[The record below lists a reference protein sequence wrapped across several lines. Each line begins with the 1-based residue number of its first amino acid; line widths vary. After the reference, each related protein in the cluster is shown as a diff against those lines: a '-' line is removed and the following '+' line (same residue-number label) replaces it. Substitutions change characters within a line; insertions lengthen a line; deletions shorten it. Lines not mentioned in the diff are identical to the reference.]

1 MTSPPTVPFDA
12 IVITS
17 ASPVQAEAYTL
28 ELELRRRLGLIPEST
43 VVLAVPDPAG
53 YRVGSGGATLN
64 ALAVVSQRLC
74 YAAGYSELNPRF
86 LRSKRILIM
95 HSGGDSQ
102 RIPIFSVRGKA
113 FSSLPST
120 DEAEQHVSAPIDF
133 LMRQLSTIFAA
144 PSAPEGGTVI
154 TATDVLLLMPDA
166 YQWNPAQA
174 EGITGIAIFA
184 PQQYGQGH
192 GVYVVDAHHLNADSI
207 AHLPVTNIM
216 QKPSIPQLKAAQ
228 AIRADSNVLIDSGII
243 YFSPEVTS
251 TFLSLQHISPLDS
264 CTDTGLDHGNIPFR
278 FELYE
283 PPIPPPSP
291 CTHSPSP
298 SPSLHPTSPTHP
310 PSLTPLQSS
319 HSVRVT
325 RRYTDI
331 ILVTNP
337 SISRD
342 DFLSMPLPSKDS
354 DPNRVERGRR
364 LLWKLLRP
372 FTFYV
377 LADRQSH
384 FSHVG
389 TTAEYLQILN
399 SDSVFRAPFRLTKR
413 SRSFVEYPDLVK
425 GGVLINSILAGHGR
439 VEDGA
444 LVENSYLRGHFHV
457 AASSVVS
464 GVRSLAGVQTMPHM
478 VVQEVQLSG
487 ARVRSH
493 PRVRHLLGV
502 KGEAHRGREQP
513 FFIAPPVGDTSKY
526 IDRSSGS
533 RGDEVLRVI
542 IVFGVF
548 DGIKDPYKTKKSTLC
563 NRHWSHYF
571 PPEVSTSTGRLSDP
585 ASPLPGASPT
595 PVSLHS
601 FAHLLLD
608 PDDDGVWPLSTPDSN
623 RTLWNARIYPVLI
636 GHDAPESVLWM
647 QYDSPPSVQTLCEWK
662 QSTRVSLEEV
672 LALSDAPQEFYWR
685 ARASFLVDLK
695 EMESILLERR
705 DRPLLPIIQR
715 CQPEY
720 KSDLLSSLDAIAST
734 GPLDVCARTLC
745 TIADVL
751 ASLPG
756 THMFTRTGP
765 ARNPQWREAIRMISE
780 ARGGA
785 EQARGVA
792 ELAAMR
798 EQWLKVGS
806 SQLYMRA
813 ARHYDGAW
821 ASLTRKGV
829 ETVKA
834 HSIGFEERMEV
845 VRVGQTVEVT
855 SPVRIDLCGGWSDTP
870 PITYEHGGKVTNV
883 AVRIDGHHPI
893 GASAKSFHLPP
904 PPHPDSDKVIIV
916 KTGRSRTLT
925 LDQAQAIL
933 TDDPDDTVFLS
944 KPSDLSDYN
953 DPTAPAA
960 LVKCVILAL
969 KIVDLGS
976 ELGLGQQIARA
987 VGRGAAVGDANGVG
1001 GERTGGNGG
1010 VGLYIRSWSTLP
1022 QGTGLGV
1029 SSILAA
1035 DIVAAVAGVV
1045 GKQFSLHN
1053 LMHVVLM
1060 VEQML
1065 TTGGGWQDQVGG
1077 CYPGFKMG
1085 VSGDRLPLLVEVHPI
1100 QVPPAFMAEFSSHC
1114 LLIHTGQSR
1123 LAKNLLG
1130 TVLRRWYQRDEVV
1143 TRTVDS
1149 LCTEAEAM
1157 RTAIE
1162 KGDLAEVARIF
1173 QVYWELK
1180 KARTNAHTP
1189 PTPYPRSPTPRTV
1202 AVEAP
1207 LTRTSLPSIPHLLSA
1222 VQVMASPMPTTL
1234 KQAKEAPVEPEHIAR
1249 LSSRLRPLVHG
1260 LGLLGAG
1267 GGGFMCV
1274 LTRDRV
1280 DEGGVR
1286 EAVQRV
1292 LDRLNVER
1300 RAAVRKGSERETRDG
1315 AGVGGVGG
1323 EDDFADDW
1331 PTGDYQLYAAQVCE
1345 QGMTISVK

>member
-1 MTSPPTVPFDA
+1 MGFTGADSTPQATLHSHSHHHHRGCSDDLHPPTLHSLIEQHLRCASSYSFLQLLTTSFLTSLLSSHLLLFAMTSPPPVFPFDA
-12 IVITS
+12 IVVTS
-17 ASPVQAEAYTL
+17 ASPMQAQAYTL
-28 ELELRRRLGLIPEST
+28 ELELRRRIGLIPDST
-43 VVLAVPDPAG
+43 LIVAVPDPAG

-74 YAAGYSELNPRF
+74 YQAGYSDLNPRF

-120 DEAEQHVSAPIDF
+120 DEAGQHVNAPIDF
-133 LMRQLSTIFAA
+133 LIQRLISIFA
-144 PSAPEGGTVI
+144 SAPEGGAVI
-154 TATDVLLLMPDA
+154 TATDVLLLMPET
-166 YQWNPAQA
+166 YKWNPEHA
-174 EGITGIAIFA
+174 EGITGIGIFA
-184 PQQYGQGH
+184 PQQFGPGH
-192 GVYVVDAHHLNADSI
+192 GCYIVDPAFLNADSLD
-207 AHLPVTNIM
+207 HVPVTNII
-216 QKPSIPQLKAAQ
+216 QKPSIPQLKQ
-228 AIRADSNVLIDSGII
+228 AGGVRADGSIVVDSGII
-243 YFSPEVTS
+243 YFSAEVTS
-251 TFLSLQHISPLDS
+251 TFLSLQNISPLDS

-278 FELYE
+278 FELY
-283 PPIPPPSP
+283 
-291 CTHSPSP
+291 
-298 SPSLHPTSPTHP
+298 
-310 PSLTPLQSS
+310 
-319 HSVRVT
+319 
-325 RRYTDI
+325 TDI

-337 SISRD
+337 SLTRD
-342 DFLSMPLPSKDS
+342 DFLNMPLPSKDS

-372 FTFYV
+372 YKFYII
-377 LADRQSH
+377 ADRNSH

-389 TTAEYLQILN
+389 TTSEYLHILN
-399 SDSVFRAPFRLTKR
+399 NDNVFRSPFRLSKR
-413 SRSFVEYPDLVK
+413 SRAFVEYPDLVQ

-439 VEDGA
+439 VEEGA
-444 LVENSYLRGHFHV
+444 LVENSYLRGNFHV
-457 AASSVVS
+457 AANSVVS
-464 GVRSLAGVQTMPHM
+464 GVRSISGIQTMPHM
-478 VVQEVQLSG
+478 VVQEVQLNG

-502 KGEAHRGREQP
+502 KGEIRAREQP
-513 FFIAPPVGDTSKY
+513 FSVAPPLGDASRYVEPRTS
-526 IDRSSGS
+526 GA
-533 RGDEVLRVI
+533 DEVLRVI
-542 IVFGVF
+542 VVFGVF

-571 PPEVSTSTGRLSDP
+571 PPSVFSSTGRTSDP
-585 ASPLPGASPT
+585 VTPLPGSNPSTA
-595 PVSLHS
+595 SLHS
-601 FAHLLLD
+601 FAHLQLD
-608 PDDDGVWPLSTPDSN
+608 PDDDGVWPASIPDNS
-623 RTLWNARIYPVLI
+623 RTLWNARIYPVLV
-636 GHDAPESVLWM
+636 GADAPAESVLWI
-647 QYDSPPSVQTLCEWK
+647 QYDSPPSVQSLSEWK
-662 QSTRVSLEEV
+662 QSTRVSLEDI
-672 LALSDAPQEFYWR
+672 LSLSDAPQEFYWR

-695 EMESILLERR
+695 EMESILLERK

-720 KSDLLSSLDAIAST
+720 KADLLASLDSIAST

-765 ARNPQWREAIRMISE
+765 ARNPQWAHAIELISQ
-780 ARGGA
+780 AKTCT
-785 EQARGVA
+785 EQAKGVS
-792 ELAAMR
+792 ELASMR

-834 HSIGFEERMEV
+834 NSVAFEERKEPVM
-845 VRVGQTVEVT
+845 VGQTVEAT

-883 AVRIDGHHPI
+883 AVSIDGQHPI
-893 GASAKSFHLPP
+893 GASAKSFFLPP
-904 PPHPDSDKVIIV
+904 SSDKVIIV

-925 LDQAQAIL
+925 LDETQAIRE
-933 TDDPDDTVFLS
+933 DDPDDTVFLS

-969 KIVDLGS
+969 GIVDLS
-976 ELGLGQQIARA
+976 SSLSLPQQIQRA
-987 VGRGAAVGDANGVG
+987 IPTSSFTMSQTPSA
-1001 GERTGGNGG
+1001 G

-1035 DIVAAVAGVV
+1035 DIVTAVAAVV

-1077 CYPGFKMG
+1077 CYPGFKIG

-1100 QVPPAFMAEFSSHC
+1100 AVPPAFLQEFSSHC

-1157 RTAIE
+1157 RVAIE
-1162 KGDLAEVARIF
+1162 KGDLAEVGRLL

-1180 KARTNAHTP
+1180 K
-1189 PTPYPRSPTPRTV
+1189 
-1202 AVEAP
+1202 
-1207 LTRTSLPSIPHLLSA
+1207 
-1222 VQVMASPMPTTL
+1222 VMASPMPTTL

-1249 LSSRLRPLVHG
+1249 LSARLRGFVHG
-1260 LGLLGAG
+1260 LSLLGAG
-1267 GGGFMCV
+1267 GGGFMCLV
-1274 LTRDRV
+1274 TKGRV
-1280 DEGGVR
+1280 DEGVKGEVQAVLDALNAER
-1286 EAVQRV
+1286 KAAVQRET
-1292 LDRLNVER
+1292 D
-1300 RAAVRKGSERETRDG
+1300 RETADTSN
-1315 AGVGGVGG
+1315 AGG
-1323 EDDFADDW
+1323 EDEFADDW
-1331 PTGDYQLYAAQVCE
+1331 PTGDYQLFGAQVCE
-1345 QGMTISVK
+1345 KGITLSVK

>member
-1 MTSPPTVPFDA
+1 MSSPIPFDA

-17 ASPVQAEAYTL
+17 ASPVQAQAFTL
-28 ELELRRRLGLIPEST
+28 ELEMRRRLGLIPDST
-43 VVLAVPDPAG
+43 LIVAVPDPAG

-64 ALAVVSQRLC
+64 ALSVVSQRLC
-74 YAAGYSELNPRF
+74 YAAGYSELNARF

-120 DEAEQHVSAPIDF
+120 DDAGQHVNAPIDF
-133 LMRQLSTIFAA
+133 LIQKLTAIFTH
-144 PSAPEGGTVI
+144 APEGGTVI
-154 TATDVLLLMPDA
+154 TATDVLLLMPDS
-166 YQWNPAQA
+166 YRWNPAHS
-174 EGITGIAIFA
+174 EGITGIGIYAS
-184 PQQYGQGH
+184 QHLGQGH
-192 GVYVVDAHHLNADSI
+192 GVYVVPPEHMNADSI
-207 AHLPVTNIM
+207 DHVPVSCIM
-216 QKPSIPQLKAAQ
+216 QKPSLEQLQAAHAVRHDQ
-228 AIRADSNVLIDSGII
+228 SIVIDSGII
-243 YFSPEVTS
+243 YFSPEVTH

-278 FELYE
+278 FELY
-283 PPIPPPSP
+283 
-291 CTHSPSP
+291 
-298 SPSLHPTSPTHP
+298 
-310 PSLTPLQSS
+310 
-319 HSVRVT
+319 
-325 RRYTDI
+325 TDI

-337 SISRD
+337 ALSREE
-342 DFLSMPLPSKDS
+342 FLSMPLPSKDS

-372 FTFYV
+372 YPFYL
-377 LADRQSH
+377 LADRASH

-399 SDSVFRAPFRLTKR
+399 DESVFRDPLRLTR
-413 SRSFVEYPDLVK
+413 RARSFVEYPDDVR

-439 VEDGA
+439 VEEGA

-457 AASSVVS
+457 DRSSVVS
-464 GVRSLAGVQTMPHM
+464 GVRSVSGVQTMPHM
-478 VVQEVQLSG
+478 VVQEVQLSS
-487 ARVRSH
+487 ARVRSD

-502 KGEAHRGREQP
+502 KSEARSRDQP
-513 FFIAPPVGDTSKY
+513 FFIAPPVGDSNRY
-526 IDRSSGS
+526 IDHREGAGK
-533 RGDEVLRVI
+533 GDEVLRVI
-542 IVFGVF
+542 IVFGVL

-563 NRHWSHYF
+563 NRRWTHYF
-571 PPEVSTSTGRLSDP
+571 PEAAGPTSPRRGAATP
-585 ASPLPGASPT
+585 ATA
-595 PVSLHS
+595 SLHS
-601 FAHLLLD
+601 FAHLSLD
-608 PDDDGVWPLSTPDSN
+608 PDGDGVWPSAMPDGQ
-623 RTLWNARIYPVLI
+623 RTLWNARIYPVLV
-636 GHDAPESVLWM
+636 GADATESILWM
-647 QYDSPPSVQTLCEWK
+647 QYDAPPSVQTLCEWK
-662 QSTRVSLEEV
+662 QSTRVSLEDI
-672 LALSDAPQEFYWR
+672 LSLSDAPQEFYWR

-720 KSDLLSSLDAIAST
+720 KSDLLSSLDAIASA

-756 THMFTRTGP
+756 THMFTRSGP
-765 ARNPQWREAIRMISE
+765 ARNPQWARAIGLISE
-780 ARGGA
+780 AKTHA

-792 ELAAMR
+792 ELATMR

-834 HSIGFEERMEV
+834 QSVGHTLRKAV
-845 VRVGQTVEVT
+845 VAVGQTVEAT

-883 AVRIDGHHPI
+883 AVRIDGQHPI
-893 GASAKSFHLPP
+893 GASAKSFFLPP
-904 PPHPDSDKVIIV
+904 GSDKVIIV

-925 LDQAQAIL
+925 LDETQAIVE
-933 TDDPDDTVFLS
+933 DDPDDTVFLS

-969 KIVDLGS
+969 GIVEVGS
-976 ELGLGQQIARA
+976 ALSLPQQIQRA
-987 VGRGAAVGDANGVG
+987 IPSAA
-1001 GERTGGNGG
+1001 GESRG

-1035 DIVAAVAGVV
+1035 DIVAAVAAVV
-1045 GKQFSLHN
+1045 GKEFSLHN

-1085 VSGDRLPLLVEVHPI
+1085 VSSDRLPLLVEVQPI
-1100 QVPPAFMAEFSSHC
+1100 PVSPAFVDDFNAHC

-1123 LAKNLLG
+1123 LAKNLLL

-1143 TRTVDS
+1143 TRTVDALS
-1149 LCTEAEAM
+1149 TEAESM
-1157 RTAIE
+1157 RAAIE
-1162 KGDLAEVARIF
+1162 RGDLKDIGRLL
-1173 QVYWELK
+1173 QLYWDLK
-1180 KARTNAHTP
+1180 K
-1189 PTPYPRSPTPRTV
+1189 
-1202 AVEAP
+1202 
-1207 LTRTSLPSIPHLLSA
+1207 I
-1222 VQVMASPMPTTL
+1222 MASPMPTTL

-1249 LSSRLRPLVHG
+1249 LSARLRPYVHG
-1260 LGLLGAG
+1260 LSLLGAG
-1267 GGGFMCV
+1267 GGGFMCI
-1274 LTRDRV
+1274 LTKDRLDQGVRADVQKIV
-1280 DEGGVR
+1280 DE
-1286 EAVQRV
+1286 
-1292 LDRLNVER
+1292 LNVER
-1300 RAAVRKGSERETRDG
+1300 RAAVLREKERDTREG
-1315 AGVGGVGG
+1315 AAT
-1323 EDDFADDW
+1323 EDFADDW
-1331 PTGDYQLYAAQVCE
+1331 PTGDYVLYAAQVCE
-1345 QGMTISVK
+1345 QGMTLSVK